1 MRYSSSHALF
11 DLVKIKDK
19 EEGCNSNACDR
30 KDWSETAK
38 TIEPH
43 SPAEAEE
50 RADQGAARNRTRRD
64 LEVFLGRHQVFH
76 LFRDDAALLGIAQVG
91 HDLAHREDADGDDDE
106 ADAIAKA
113 NDTEFGFDLVGY
125 EYMQYAEYHTGGHQ
139 RYHTDIRYNFDP
151 GYIMEGFRKMTT
163 ILMLSDPSEYEGGE
177 LQTMNSKEPSI
188 IDKKKG
194 LIAAFP
200 GWALH
205 RVTPVTSGIRK
216 TLVVWIAGPQ
226 FK

>member
-1 MRYSSSHALF
+1 MAYTFAPASTLHQNHSFLTWENAFS
-11 DLVKIKDK
+11 D
-19 EEGCNSNACDR
+19 EEIDIILNICNKLNIEKATLGGTPNDEDFSEIRVSKVGWLNQNPETMWIYDR
-30 KDWSETAK
+30 LAYV
-38 TIEPH
+38 
-43 SPAEAEE
+43 
-50 RADQGAARNRTRRD
+50 ARN
-64 LEVFLGRHQVFH
+64 LN
-76 LFRDDAALLGIAQVG
+76 
-91 HDLAHREDADGDDDE
+91 
-106 ADAIAKA
+106 AK
-113 NDTEFGFDLVGY
+113 FYGFDLFGFV
-125 EYMQYAEYHTGGHQ
+125 EDMQFTIYDSETYGH
-139 RYHTDIRYNFDP
+139 YTWHIDMSEASPST
-151 GYIMEGFRKMTT
+151 RK
-163 ILMLSDPSEYEGGE
+163 LSLVLQLSDPSEYEGGE